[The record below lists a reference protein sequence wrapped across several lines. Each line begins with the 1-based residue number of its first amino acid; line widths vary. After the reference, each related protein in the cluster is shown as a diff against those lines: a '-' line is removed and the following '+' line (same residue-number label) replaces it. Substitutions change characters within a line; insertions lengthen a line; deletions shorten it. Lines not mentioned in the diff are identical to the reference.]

1 MLLNIL
7 SLPKKKIMAI
17 RVEIKKQFKNDL
29 DGIIRLAISQ
39 NGTRKYKSLG
49 ISIPICKFSKSKQR
63 VKSSYINANSL
74 NKEIDDK
81 IAEYSITPL
90 TAYKNDSDEVI
101 ACLTSLNN
109 NKPSSK
115 SSIKSAIGYLDKY
128 LDSKKQSLKISDLDY
143 NIIIGF
149 KDFMFD
155 SGLGQNT
162 VRMYMA
168 CIKLLINKAIQ
179 LNLVNYYRDPFIGIK
194 VKKLPSKKVYIGID
208 EINKMR
214 GYKGQYQLANDMF
227 LFAFFCYGLRISE
240 CILMKWDNFQ
250 YRNNKIYLE
259 YYQIKS
265 KPLMV
270 VEVNSSMIDI
280 LDKYLTL
287 KSDSY
292 LVKIIKEIEVVNK
305 EIDNVKL
312 RQSLNVNREVMPQK
326 YNTQPIISTP
336 KLTPQ
341 QVYNLDYSNG
351 NLDIQLDNLILKVN
365 KLRSKMTYYK
375 ITKMPKKHTIF
386 RRNSDFDK
394 YKTGSDLTTEQY
406 NSKQRFTNYNN
417 LHLKHICLDLG
428 IQRVTTHSARHSFSR
443 LMVLNG
449 MGIDKIGS
457 ILGHTNVENT
467 KLYVNELDN
476 GSVSSDS
483 NNLTF

>member
-1 MLLNIL
+1 
-7 SLPKKKIMAI
+7 MAI
-17 RVEIKKQFKNDL
+17 RVEIKKANKSDL

-49 ISIPICKFSKSKQR
+49 ISIPIAKFSKSKQR
-63 VKSSYINANSL
+63 VLSSHIGSSEIN
-74 NKEIDDK
+74 KKIDDK

-109 NKPSSK
+109 YKASSK
-115 SSIKSAIGYLDKY
+115 SSIKSSIGYLETY
-128 LDSKKQSLKISDLDY
+128 LNSKKQSLKISDLDY
-143 NIIIGF
+143 NIIVGF

-162 VRMYMA
+162 VRMYIA
-168 CIKLLINKAIQ
+168 CIKLLVNKAIQ
-179 LNLVNYYRDPFIGIK
+179 LNVVNYYRHPFTGIK

-214 GYKGQYQLANDMF
+214 GYKGQYQLTNDMF

-240 CILMKWDNFQ
+240 CILMKYNNFQ
-250 YRNNKIYLE
+250 YRNDKIYLE
-259 YYQIKS
+259 YYQIKA

-270 VEVNSSMIDI
+270 VEVNASMIAI
-280 LDKYLTL
+280 LDKYLPS

-292 LVKIIKEIEVVNK
+292 LVKIVKEIEVVNK

-312 RQSLNVNREVMPQK
+312 KQSLNLSREVLPIK

-351 NLDIQLDNLILKVN
+351 NLDIQLDNLTLKLN
-365 KLRSKMTYYK
+365 KLRSQMTYYK
-375 ITKMPKKHTIF
+375 ITKMPKSHTIF
-386 RRNSDFDK
+386 RKNSDFDK

-417 LHLKHICLDLG
+417 LHLKHICIDLG

-443 LMVLNG
+443 LMASKG
-449 MGIDKIGS
+449 MSVDKIGS
-457 ILGHTNVENT
+457 ILGQSNIENT
-467 KLYVNELDN
+467 KLYLNELDN
-476 GSVSSDS
+476 GSVSSEAS
-483 NNLTF
+483 THFNIFK